1 MWVKAY
7 VEEKSDGL
15 VEILVKA
22 HKGFYKLCVHPDD
35 PARVEVMID
44 GVLKGRAKTR
54 LKELE
59 SEKEDAAESKTKVRK
74 VRKSWSSR
82 KRKASK
88 R

>member
-7 VEEKSDGL
+7 VEERSDGL

-22 HKGFYKLCVHPDD
+22 HKGFYKVWVHPNN

-59 SEKEDAAESKTKVRK
+59 SELENVAVRK
-74 VRKSWSSR
+74 KKVPRSWSSR
-82 KRKASK
+82 KRTSSK

>member
-7 VEEKSDGL
+7 VEERSDGL

-22 HKGFYKLCVHPDD
+22 HKGFYKVWVHPNN

-54 LKELE
+54 LNELE
-59 SEKEDAAESKTKVRK
+59 SEKEDIVESKKKVPK
-74 VRKSWSSR
+74 TWSSR
-82 KRKASK
+82 KRKSLK